1 MRFKFK
7 WLLTIAIVFT
17 TLVGYSQ
24 KKSISGVVTDGKMP
38 LPGVTVAIKG
48 TNEGA
53 STDLDGKYSISAA
66 AGDVLE
72 FSFIGMKT
80 KSVTVGASS
89 TINVSLQEDVQV
101 LTEVQLVSEGYN
113 RTSTKARTTGASATI
128 SSETIQNR
136 PNASFFNS
144 LQGQIAGLNVISSSG
159 SPGSG
164 QIDLIVR
171 GVGSINASLDPLI
184 VIDGV
189 PTAANQFR
197 NLNQNDIETATLLK
211 DSYSTSIYGNRG
223 ANGVLVITTKSAKY
237 GSSLKV
243 SYDGMT
249 GVSRLPSESYNLSN
263 AKQALTIENRF
274 GLGLGASLTQ
284 AQIDAYQIDT
294 NWRDQFFNQDIFQ
307 QHNVG
312 LTFGGA
318 NTSNYTS
325 FNYFEQG
332 GLVPTTDF
340 QRFTVRNNFNGRSA
354 NEKFTYSSQFTI
366 GFSRRNQLAQETNSG
381 IDNNT
386 IQNPLQGA
394 LLGLPYLEPSP
405 YLTGQE
411 LFDGIGFNFNGA
423 NDTYVLEDIL
433 RGSVPNE
440 FTETSALA
448 NFSAGYKLSKT
459 LSIQNKFGVD
469 YRLSRRIFAR
479 DPRGFLAIAVRESRE
494 EEFGGFESHA
504 STRDVT
510 FTNIA
515 SLNYSKTFKD
525 KHRIDAGLYM
535 EYTKV
540 HVNGNS
546 FTQNG
551 LNEKTWSFGAGTGYI
566 PFDPSTPNSYLPA
579 VSASKITA
587 GTLSYFGTFDY
598 DYSERFGA
606 GLVLRRDASYRFVE
620 DNKWATFWAI
630 SGRWNIDKEAF
641 MKDTKWRMLKLRASY
656 GTQGNQNVLAAGYGT
671 NALVTGATIV
681 RDLYGTGAGY
691 DASSSGSGFTQLGN
705 PTLAWEEQSQSN
717 VGLDFNYNNKL
728 EGTIDVYERTTR
740 ELYAPDFLSAGTGQY
755 SQNANNGTLRNRG
768 IELLLRYQVL
778 KGADYGLKVFV
789 NGAYNQNEIRQ
800 INDPGNQA
808 GNSTVLL
815 PGRIVNEWNLIPY
828 VGVNQSN
835 GNLLFLDRNG
845 NVTENPDPVNDR
857 RLTGKSAIP
866 VYTGG
871 FGLNADFKN
880 FFLDA
885 QFSYALEVYRYDNQM
900 RWANL
905 TEFIGQENVSAD
917 MLNAWTIDNP
927 SNYPAL
933 NATNY
938 TFDSD
943 STRWL
948 KDSSFLR
955 LKNVSFGYNVPRDF
969 LAKTF
974 FTSMKIF
981 VQGENLL
988 TWTKWRGFD
997 PESISAS
1004 LITGYPNP
1012 QTLSFGVSAQ
1022 F

>member
-113 RTSTKARTTGASATI
+113 RTSTKAKTTGATATI

-144 LQGQIAGLNVISSSG
+144 LQGQIAGLTVISSSG

-164 QIDLIVR
+164 QIDLLVR
-171 GVGSINASLDPLI
+171 GIGSISSNTDPLI

-211 DSYSTSIYGNRG
+211 DSYATSIYGNRG
-223 ANGVLVITTKSAKY
+223 ANGVLMITTKSAKF
-237 GSSLKV
+237 GSPLKI

-249 GVSRLPSESYNLSN
+249 GVSRLPSESYNLAN
-263 AKQALTIENRF
+263 AKQALTIENRY
-274 GLGLGASLTQ
+274 GLGLGAGLTQ
-284 AQIDAYQIDT
+284 AQIDAWTTNT
-294 NWRDQFFNQDIFQ
+294 NWRDEFFNQDIFQ
-307 QHNVG
+307 QHN
-312 LTFGGA
+312 LAFTFGGA

-332 GLVPTTDF
+332 GLVPGTDF

-354 NEKFTYSSQFTI
+354 NEKFTYNSQLTV

-381 IDNNT
+381 INNNT

-394 LLGLPYLEPSP
+394 LLGLPYIEPSP

-411 LFDGIGFNFNGA
+411 LFDAIGFDFNGA
-423 NDTYVLEDIL
+423 NDTWVLQDIL
-433 RGSVPNE
+433 RGSVPNQ
-440 FTETSALA
+440 FNETSALA
-448 NFSAGYKLSKT
+448 NFAASYKIAKDFVV
-459 LSIQNKFGVD
+459 QNKFGID
-469 YRLSRRIFAR
+469 YRVSDRIFAR

-494 EEFGGFESHA
+494 EEFGGFESIS

-515 SLNYSKTFKD
+515 SLNYSKVLKD
-525 KHRIDAGLYM
+525 KHKIDAGVYF
-535 EYTKV
+535 EYTKA
-540 HVNGNS
+540 HVQGS
-546 FTQNG
+546 SYTQNG
-551 LNEKTWSFGAGTGYI
+551 LNPKTWSFGAGTGYV
-566 PFDPSTPNSYLPA
+566 PFSADTPNSYIA
-579 VSASKITA
+579 SVSSSKLTA
-587 GTLSYFGTFDY
+587 GSLSYFGTFDY
-598 DYSERFGA
+598 DYDSKFGFGA
-606 GLVLRRDASYRFVE
+606 VIRRDASYRFIGN
-620 DNKWATFWAI
+620 NKWATFYAV
-630 SGRWNIDKEAF
+630 SGRWNIDKEDF
-641 MKDTKWRMLKLRASY
+641 MKNTKWRMMKLRGSY
-656 GTQGNQNVLAAGYGT
+656 GTQGNQNIVPAAYGG
-671 NALVTGATIV
+671 NALTPGSRIV

-691 DASSSGSGFTQLGN
+691 DGSSNGSGFAQLGN
-705 PTLAWEEQSQSN
+705 PILRWEEQSQSN
-717 VGLDFNYNNKL
+717 IGIDFNYNNRL
-728 EGTIDVYERTTR
+728 EGTIDVYEKTSR
-740 ELYAPDFLSAGTGQY
+740 ELYAPDFLSAATGQY
-755 SQNANNGTLRNRG
+755 SFTSNNGQLRNRG
-768 IELLLRYQVL
+768 VELLLRYQVL
-778 KGADYGLKVFV
+778 KGADYSLKVFV
-789 NGAYNQNEIRQ
+789 NGSYNQNEIRAVK
-800 INDPGNQA
+800 DA
-808 GNSTVLL
+808 GGQEGVSQVLL
-815 PGRIVNEWNLIPY
+815 PGRMVNEWNLVPY

-845 NVTENPDPVNDR
+845 NVTENPDLVADR
-857 RLTGKSAIP
+857 RLTGKSPIP
-866 VYTGG
+866 VYAGG
-871 FGLNADFKN
+871 FGLNADYKN
-880 FFLDA
+880 FYLDA
-885 QFSYALEVYRYDNQM
+885 QFSYALEAYRYDNQL

-927 SNYPAL
+927 SNYPSL
-933 NATNY
+933 TATNY
-938 TFDSD
+938 ENDGD

-955 LKNVSFGYNVPRDF
+955 LKNVSFGYNVPKDF

-974 FTSMKIF
+974 LTSVKIF

-1004 LITGYPNP
+1004 LVSGYPNP